1 MEAVLTQ
8 PNTTL
13 VDITLRDNVAILA
26 LNRPKKRNAV
36 NNEMRSELTSVLHWA
51 DQSTDVAAIVLTGQG
66 KGFCAG
72 VILQQCRIVFLR
84 RPGVSA

>member
-26 LNRPKKRNAV
+26 LNRPEKRNAV
-36 NNEMRSELTSVLHWA
+36 NNEMRSELTSALHWA

-66 KGFCAG
+66 KG
-72 VILQQCRIVFLR
+72 
-84 RPGVSA
+84 